1 MRKRAA
7 VVVAALTVLVGLT
20 ACDSDGDQP
29 PLSSSSISPTPTP
42 ADVSEHES
50 GPDSPIAYGLQVP
63 RGATQLGPLVRYRS
77 AALIAAYQ
85 PELDAALAQ
94 KEAED
99 QRKRAEAEA
108 QGTPLPSP
116 TPTPTNGSRP
126 GDDTFKPIENP
137 PKPDTTVSLMRID
150 GSPTEVLR
158 RMVAQIAT
166 VLPDAHL
173 VLDDLDEYC
182 KAKDRRIQ
190 HCDVSAEGETKNKRQ
205 LRITLSVDPGDV
217 VTRTSPPSAH
227 ENPIM
232 VLKVAYIGDP
242 RRGQVD
248 RQKDGDVDV
257 PQNAPGKDTSDFIWP
272 KMDVDSPPTT
282 SLLNGW
288 KAPLGASILLSG
300 YRPRFVALATET
312 AVQADQIASDFVST
326 VGTPTK
332 DVVEDLNEVSTTYTA
347 ERKNGERATA
357 TYVLSARGNYAM
369 LFYDPPAKK
378 K

>member
-7 VVVAALTVLVGLT
+7 VVVAALTVLGGLA
-20 ACDSDGDQP
+20 ACDSDAEQP
-29 PLSSSSISPTPTP
+29 PLSSASISPTPTP
-42 ADVSEHES
+42 PDVSEHES

-77 AALIAAYQ
+77 PALIAAYK

-94 KEAED
+94 REAEE

-108 QGTPLPSP
+108 EGTPLPSP
-116 TPTPTNGSRP
+116 TPTPSPTSRP
-126 GDDTFKPIENP
+126 SDDTFKPIDNP

-182 KAKDRRIQ
+182 TAKDRRIQ
-190 HCDVSAEGETKNKRQ
+190 HCEVDAEGETRNKRP
-205 LRITLSVDPGDV
+205 LKITLAVDPGNV
-217 VTRTSPPSAH
+217 ATRTSPPSAH
-227 ENPIM
+227 ENPVM
-232 VLKVAYIGDP
+232 MLKVTYVGDP

-248 RQKDGDVDV
+248 REKDGDVDV
-257 PQNAPGKDTSDFIWP
+257 PGNAPGRDLSDFIWP

-300 YRPRFVALATET
+300 FRPPFVALATET
-312 AVQADQIASDFVST
+312 AVQADQIASDFASS

-332 DVVEDLNEVSTTYTA
+332 DVVEDLNEVSTTY
-347 ERKNGERATA
+347 RSVGKNGERATA

-369 LFYDPPAKK
+369 LIYDPPTNK
-378 K
+378 